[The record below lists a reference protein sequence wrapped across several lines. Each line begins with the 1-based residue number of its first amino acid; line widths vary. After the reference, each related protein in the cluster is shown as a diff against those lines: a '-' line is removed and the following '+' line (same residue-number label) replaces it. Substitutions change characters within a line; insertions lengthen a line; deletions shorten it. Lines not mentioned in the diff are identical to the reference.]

1 MRTVSKVHNERHAE
15 ARNQRI
21 YNIAERGA
29 STGYQPQYAPLV
41 QGTLQ
46 AQTPLRA
53 QVRCQRYYSYKE
65 AFYQDLQ
72 YTYRFKQKHNICKIG
87 IFYSQK
93 EISTCVF

>member
-1 MRTVSKVHNERHAE
+1 MRIVYKVHNERHAE

-29 STGYQPQYAPLV
+29 YTGYQPEYAPLV

-46 AQTPLRA
+46 AQHPYGPH
-53 QVRCQRYYSYKE
+53 RCRRYYSYKE